1 MQTFKYSAYSSTG
14 TRHTGTVR
22 AHTQSQAYAQLS
34 SRSLTPVALKLTRTQ
49 RWNSTLHSRHV
60 SAFYLSLADLLRSGV
75 PLEHALLVAK
85 STTANDFFRNII
97 HDIHAEVANGASFA
111 EALSRHHTLF
121 GRTSIRMIHASIEG
135 GFLEQACEEI
145 AALYQHNAAI
155 RRDLFAASAYPAF
168 LVLATIGIAIVLLT
182 YFVPQFIPLFEDLAS
197 TGNLPWSTQCVLALS
212 SLISEHPFVF
222 ISLAA
227 ASGLGMWTLF
237 TRPSVQVALAQ
248 KASTLPLVG
257 KLHIELGLTRLSSLL
272 SALLKNGITLDIAL
286 RLCRGAVGHPL
297 LEMVLLDAATSVEQ
311 GGRLSD
317 CLRSATFIPR
327 AFVATV
333 SVAEASNHLDTALQ
347 RASEKY
353 KESSS
358 HTLSMVMRL
367 SEPCLLMFMGLT
379 IGVFVVALLQPLLNA
394 SATL

>member
-1 MQTFKYSAYSSTG
+1 
-14 TRHTGTVR
+14 
-22 AHTQSQAYAQLS
+22 
-34 SRSLTPVALKLTRTQ
+34 
-49 RWNSTLHSRHV
+49 
-60 SAFYLSLADLLRSGV
+60 
-75 PLEHALLVAK
+75 
-85 STTANDFFRNII
+85 
-97 HDIHAEVANGASFA
+97 
-111 EALSRHHTLF
+111 LSRHHTLF